1 MSLWQGSLSF
11 DLLRTVF
18 WAGGL
23 SAAYYV
29 FTRLVDV
36 LPFSDDRRASLS
48 RLRPLVGLLLL
59 LIFSLFAAHTLF
71 ERYPDILPLALLLVL
86 VAFFTASRNQLRDF
100 FAGVAIR
107 AENSC
112 QIGDHIRVGE
122 VSGRVIELGP
132 RAITLE
138 TTEGDKALLP
148 YSEASRLPLVQTRLK
163 KGGASHTF
171 ELELPDSIPFPTA
184 SAVIEGA
191 AFSHHWS
198 SIARPPEVH
207 RSSDQR
213 IEVTVYSLTSEHV
226 AEIEAAV
233 RQALGKARST

>member
-1 MSLWQGSLSF
+1 MTMWQGSLSF
-11 DLLRTVF
+11 DLLRTLF
-18 WAGGL
+18 WGGAL
-23 SAAYYV
+23 GASY
-29 FTRLVDV
+29 FIFSRLIDI
-36 LPFSDDRRASLS
+36 LPWSDDRRTSLS
-48 RLRPLVGLLLL
+48 RMRPLVGLLLL
-59 LIFSLFAAHTLF
+59 LVFSLFAAHTLF
-71 ERYPDILPLALLLVL
+71 ERYPSIQPLALLLVL
-86 VAFFTASRNQLRDF
+86 VAFFTASRSQLRDF

-112 QIGDHIRVGE
+112 QVGDHIRVGE
-122 VSGRVIELGP
+122 ISGRIIDLGP

-138 TTEGDKALLP
+138 TAEGDKALVP

-171 ELELPDSIPFPTA
+171 ELPLPNAVPFSTA

-191 AFSHHWS
+191 ALAHHWS

-207 RSSDQR
+207 RGTGQL
-213 IEVTVYSLTSEHV
+213 IEITVYSLTGEHV

-233 RQALGKARST
+233 RRALEKVSGT